1 VSSLGR
7 VVWREGMHLSQHH
20 FQAHNRYVEELIRFV
35 ASNLGPEPYGLAGL
49 ELDAEALQN
58 DTVSLIHARGIMPDG
73 LAFHFPDDPL
83 PAPRQIRDL
92 FSPTQDSH
100 LVLLCIPPF
109 LDGRANV
116 AAESAGTDGTRFV
129 ASTRQ
134 VVDEAGGVD
143 ARPVG
148 VARKNFRLLLDV
160 EDSSRCVSL
169 PVARVRRDGSG
180 HFVYDDTFIP
190 PSLRIG
196 ASASL
201 VTLLDRLLETLSA
214 RSAALAVESPADDG
228 AAVANHWLAHT
239 IHASLGTLSH
249 LHRLRQAHPS
259 DLFAE
264 MSRLAGALCT
274 FSMHAHPRE
283 LPAYDHMRP
292 GECFGELD
300 RRIRELLNVVA
311 PSNTVRIPV
320 RTVAEAFYAA
330 TVTDTRCLGQA
341 EWYLAVRSSI
351 GPAEVAGRVPRL
363 VNICSAKHI
372 GRLVREAIPGLAPS
386 HLISPP
392 TAVAPRPGT
401 EYFAIPRTGPCWA
414 SIVETREVGIYVPAA
429 VADAEIEIVVVLP
442 H

>member
-1 VSSLGR
+1 
-7 VVWREGMHLSQHH
+7 MHLSQHH
-20 FQAHNRYVEELIRFV
+20 FQAQNRYVEELVRFV
-35 ASNLGPEPYGLAGL
+35 ATSLGPELYGVAGC
-49 ELDAEALQN
+49 EFDAEALQN
-58 DTVSLIHARGIMPDG
+58 DTVSLIHARGLMPDG
-73 LAFHFPDDPL
+73 IPFHFPDDPL

-100 LVLLCIPPF
+100 LVLLCIPP
-109 LDGRANV
+109 LLEGRANV
-116 AAESAGTDGTRFV
+116 ASRESGIDMTRFL
-129 ASTRQ
+129 SDERT

-143 ARPVG
+143 ARAVPI
-148 VARKNFRLLLDV
+148 ARKHFRLILDV
-160 EDSSRCVSL
+160 EDSSRFVAL

-180 HFVYDDTFIP
+180 HFVYDESFIG

-196 ASASL
+196 ASPSL
-201 VTLLDRLLETLSA
+201 VALLDRLVETLSA
-214 RSAALAVESPADDG
+214 RSAALASEPASDEG

-239 IHASLGTLSH
+239 IHASLGTLMH

-264 MSRLAGALCT
+264 MARLAGALCT
-274 FSMHAHPRE
+274 FSMQAHPRD
-283 LPAYDHMRP
+283 LPAYDHARP
-292 GECFGELD
+292 GESFGELE

-320 RTVAEAFYAA
+320 RAVADSFYAA
-330 TVTDTRCLGQA
+330 TVTDPRCLGA
-341 EWYLAVRSSI
+341 ADWHLAVRSSI

-372 GRLVREAIPGLAPS
+372 GRLVREAIPGLQPV

-401 EYFAIPRTGPCWA
+401 EYFTIPRGGPCWA

-429 VADAEIEIVVVLP
+429 IADAEIEIVVTLRD
-442 H
+442 

>member
-1 VSSLGR
+1 MNSLGR

-20 FQAHNRYVEELIRFV
+20 FQAHNRYVEELVRFV
-35 ASNLGPEPYGLAGL
+35 ASNLGPEAFGLAGY
-49 ELDAEALQN
+49 EFDAEALQN

-73 LAFHFPDDPL
+73 LAFQFPDDPL
-83 PAPRQIRDL
+83 PEPRQIRDL

-116 AAESAGTDGTRFV
+116 ASEGTSAARFV
-129 ASTRQ
+129 ESTRP

-143 ARPVG
+143 TRPVP

-160 EDSSRCVSL
+160 EDTSRSVSL

-180 HFVYDDTFIP
+180 HFIYDDSFIA
-190 PSLRIG
+190 PSLRLG

-201 VTLLDRLLETLSA
+201 VTLVERLLETLSA
-214 RSAALAVESPADDG
+214 RSAALSTEVPADDG
-228 AAVANHWLAHT
+228 AVVANHWLAHT

-249 LHRLRQAHPS
+249 MHRLRHAHPS

-274 FSMHAHPRE
+274 FSMHAHPRD
-283 LPAYDHMRP
+283 LPAYDHLRP
-292 GECFGELD
+292 GESFGELE

-311 PSNTVRIPV
+311 PSNTVRIPLRPV
-320 RTVAEAFYAA
+320 GEAFYAA
-330 TVTDTRCLGQA
+330 TVTDPRCLGSA
-341 EWYLAVRSSI
+341 EWFLSVRSPI

-372 GRLVREAIPGLAPS
+372 GRLVREAIPGLVPS

-392 TAVAPRPGT
+392 SAIAPRPGT

-414 SIVETREVGIYVPAA
+414 SIVETREVGVYVPAA
-429 VADAEIEIVVVLP
+429 IADAEIEIVVAVGD
-442 H
+442 